1 MVRSKVFSFISFLVA
16 ASLLLSSCSL
26 LSTSTPTVPTQ
37 VSIPSGTE
45 PVKISGEFT
54 YTNGFAVET
63 YYVEQAVGLT
73 DMHGFVI
80 RDMLWEIPI
89 QGQTLGYLKIDT
101 AKKTGTYFIDLPA
114 KPEGTLNDV
123 ANDNN
128 ASTGVQI
135 FSVGYSPNLAGGPFS
150 EGDDPSFGW
159 PSYLASVKTD
169 TENKQEVVGGKLLVW
184 APDGNQ
190 KFPTEFGADTL
201 LFTADDP
208 VGPIP
213 AGWSVVD
220 LGTTPFTVIR
230 EENPKVE
237 LYEPL
242 DVATKDYSTESYT
255 KAFQSMFDFLKT
267 NYAFNDIQGK
277 APNWD
282 EAYNAVFPMIQIAE
296 TQKDPTAFYLALR
309 QFTWFFKDG
318 HVGLSGGNIENTQFQ
333 QAVQSGYGLAVR
345 ETDDGTVIVTYVT
358 AGGPADKAGILK
370 GAVIKIW
377 AERPVLEA
385 IRLVQPLALPVSTDF
400 SLHYQQDRY
409 LTRAPVGSIVD
420 VNFANPGELDQT
432 VTLTAV
438 KETESFNQAS
448 IYVGYDPNA
457 LPVTFEIKSEPTG
470 SVGYIKISSNYDDL
484 NLIIRLF
491 NRALKTFTDNN
502 VAGIIIDMRQD
513 PGGANLGLAGFLDSK
528 EIQMGQ
534 LEYFS
539 TKTGKFEPEGP
550 RERVLP
556 NVEQYTFKK
565 MALLVDQACS
575 SACELEAYGFSQ
587 VPGMEVIGM
596 YPSAGIEA
604 EVARG
609 QFLLPEGFS
618 MQAPTGRFTLPDGS
632 IFLEGKGVQPTTRIP
647 LTAANLLSSDD
658 VVLTSA
664 LNYILKPKGAG
675 VIPAGNPIIASIA
688 DSVAAMQGGQVKT
701 LDALAPEQYSNIPTP
716 GTPETY
722 TIFLTP
728 SEKVTWVWGWC
739 ANDKATTDQNYS
751 QMDFKFSLNGTNVPL
766 DQFAALEGTAGSMYC
781 RYYGAQLSSWPEGE
795 HHLKLTLTFKTEIND
810 GTAKYPAD
818 VMEYDYTVYVAP

>member
-1 MVRSKVFSFISFLVA
+1 MRSKVFSFVGFLAA
-16 ASLLLSSCSL
+16 ASMLLSSCSL
-26 LSTSTPTVPTQ
+26 LSPSTPTVPAQ
-37 VSIPSGTE
+37 VLIPAGTE
-45 PVKISGEFT
+45 PVKVSGEFT

-73 DMHGFVI
+73 DMHGFVT

-89 QGQTLGYLKIDT
+89 QGQTLGYLKIDPST
-101 AKKTGTYFIDLPA
+101 KTGTYFIDLPA
-114 KPEGTLNDV
+114 APEGTLNDV

-128 ASTGVQI
+128 ASTGVQV
-135 FSVGYSPNLAGGPFS
+135 FSVSYSPNLAGGPFS

-159 PSYLASVKTD
+159 PGYLASVKTD

-190 KFPTEFGADTL
+190 EFPTEFGADTL

-220 LGTTPFTVIR
+220 LGTNPFTVIR
-230 EENPKVE
+230 EEDPNVE
-237 LYEPL
+237 LYEPA
-242 DVATKDYSTESYT
+242 DVSTKDYSTESYT
-255 KAFQSMFDFLKT
+255 QAFKDMFDFLKT

-282 EAYNAVFPMIQIAE
+282 EAYNAVFPEIQIAE
-296 TQKDPTAFYLALR
+296 NQKDPTAFYLALR

-318 HVGLSGGNIENTQFQ
+318 HVGLSGGDIENQQFQ

-345 ETDDGTVIVTYVT
+345 ETDHGTVIVTYLT
-358 AGGPADKAGILK
+358 ADGPADKAGIQK
-370 GAVIKIW
+370 GAVIKFW
-377 AERPVLEA
+377 AEKPVLDA
-385 IRLVQPLALPVSTDF
+385 IRLVQPLALPISTDF

-409 LTRAPVGSIVD
+409 LTRAPVGSSVD
-420 VNFANPGELDQT
+420 VNFTNPDGLDHT

-457 LPVTFEIKSEPTG
+457 LPVTFEIRSEPTG
-470 SVGYIKISSNYDDL
+470 DVGYIKISSNYDDL

-513 PGGANLGLAGFLDSK
+513 PGGANLGLAGFLDPN

-539 TKTGKFEPEGP
+539 TKTSKFEPEGP

-556 NVEQYTFKK
+556 NVEQYNFKK
-565 MALLVDQACS
+565 MALLVDQGCA

-587 VPGMEVIGM
+587 VPDMEVIGM
-596 YPSAGIEA
+596 YPSAGVEA

-618 MQAPTGRFTLPDGS
+618 LQVPTGRFTLPDGS
-632 IFLEGKGVQPTTRIP
+632 LFLEGKGVQPTTRIS
-647 LTAANLLSSDD
+647 LTADNLLTADD
-658 VVLTSA
+658 VVLNSA
-664 LNYILKPKGAG
+664 INYVLKPKGAG
-675 VIPAGNPIIASIA
+675 IIPVGNPVIASVA
-688 DSVAAMQGGQVKT
+688 DSIAAMQGGEVKI
-701 LDALAPEQYSNIPTP
+701 LDALASEQYSDIPTP
-716 GTPETY
+716 GTPNTY
-722 TIFLTP
+722 TISLTP
-728 SEKVTWVWGWC
+728 SEKVLWIWGWC
-739 ANDKATTDQNYS
+739 AKDKTTTDQNYS
-751 QMDFKFSLNGTNVPL
+751 QMDFQFSLNGTDIPL
-766 DQFAALEGTAGSMYC
+766 DHFGALEGTSGSMYC
-781 RYYGAQLSSWPEGE
+781 RYYGSQLSSWPEGE
-795 HHLKLTLTFKTEIND
+795 HHLKLLLTFKSEISD
-810 GTAKYPAD
+810 GSGKYPGG
-818 VMEYDYTVYVAP
+818 VMEYDYTVFVAQ

>member
-1 MVRSKVFSFISFLVA
+1 MLVV
-16 ASLLLSSCSL
+16 ASMLLSSCSIF
-26 LSTSTPTVPTQ
+26 STSTPTVPAP
-37 VSIPSGTE
+37 VSIPAGTE
-45 PVKISGEFT
+45 PAKISGEFT

-80 RDMLWEIPI
+80 RDRLWELPI
-89 QGQTLGYLKIDT
+89 TGQTLGYLKIDT

-123 ANDNN
+123 ANDN
-128 ASTGVQI
+128 AGSTGVQI
-135 FSVGYSPNLAGGPFS
+135 FAVGYSPNLAGGPFS

-159 PSYLASVKTD
+159 PGYLASVKTD

-190 KFPTEFGADTL
+190 KFPTQFGADGL
-201 LFTADDP
+201 IFTADDP
-208 VGPIP
+208 VGSIA
-213 AGWSVVD
+213 AGWSVVNLD
-220 LGTTPFTVIR
+220 TTPFTVIR
-230 EENPKVE
+230 EENPNVE
-237 LYEPL
+237 LYEPA

-255 KAFQSMFDFLKT
+255 TAFQNMFDFLKT
-267 NYAFNDIQGK
+267 NYAFNGIEGK
-277 APNWD
+277 QPNWD
-282 EAYNAVFPMIQIAE
+282 EVYNLVFPEVQAAE
-296 TQKDPTAFYLALR
+296 TKKDATAYYLALR
-309 QFTWFFKDG
+309 DFTWAFKDG
-318 HVGLSGGNIENTQFQ
+318 HVGLSGGDAENQVFQ

-358 AGGPADKAGILK
+358 TGGPADQAGIRK
-370 GAVIKIW
+370 GAVIKNW
-377 AERPVLEA
+377 AERPVLES

-420 VNFANPGELDQT
+420 VNFTNPGELDHT

-470 SVGYIKISSNYDDL
+470 TVGYIKINSNYDDL

-491 NRALKTFTDNN
+491 NRALKTFTANN
-502 VAGIIIDMRQD
+502 VAGIIIDMRVN
-513 PGGANLGLAGFLDSK
+513 PGGANLGLAGFLDSQ
-528 EIQMGQ
+528 EIPMGQ
-534 LEYFS
+534 LEYYS

-550 RERVLP
+550 RDRVLP

-565 MALLVDQACS
+565 MALLVDQGCA

-596 YPSAGIEA
+596 YPTAGIEA

-618 MQAPTGRFTLPDGS
+618 LQAPTGRFTLPDGS
-632 IFLEGKGVQPTTRIP
+632 IFLEGKGVQPTELIP
-647 LTAANLLSSDD
+647 LSVANLLSSDD
-658 VVLTSA
+658 VVLTNA
-664 LNYILKPKGAG
+664 LNYVLKPEGAG
-675 VIPAGNPIIASIA
+675 ITPSGDPVLATVNDSETAITSGTQFLEAFAHEIYPNDNFPNLYEAG
-688 DSVAAMQGGQVKT
+688 KT
-701 LDALAPEQYSNIPTP
+701 YP
-716 GTPETY
+716 Y
-722 TIFLTP
+722 TISLMPADKAIWNFY
-728 SEKVTWVWGWC
+728 WC
-739 ANDKATTDQNYS
+739 AKDQATIDQNF
-751 QMDFKFSLNGTNVPL
+751 QNITLQFILNGKDIPL
-766 DQFAALEGTAGSMYC
+766 DKFATLTGTMNGREC
-781 RYYGAQLSSWPEGE
+781 RIYGMMLSSWPEGE
-795 HHLKLTLTFKTEIND
+795 HHLKTLVTFNSSIND
-810 GTAKYPAD
+810 GYTDYLAGT
-818 VMEYDYTVYVAP
+818 MEYDYAVYVAQ